1 MSLRVPGERAVSSE
15 TTRKRY
21 QLWPGAPEGE
31 TRQGTNMA
39 SAWRVKKVKF
49 NLSEPCVMSKKL
61 EKEQLVSV
69 CSEEQTRIKVPV
81 QGRR

>member
-1 MSLRVPGERAVSSE
+1 MAVSSE

-21 QLWPGAPEGE
+21 QLSPGAPGGE
-31 TRQGTNMA
+31 TSQGTNMA

-49 NLSEPCVMSKKL
+49 NLSEPYVMSKKL

-69 CSEEQTRIKVPV
+69 RSEEQTRIEVPL